1 MQVPNRIL
9 YDPDRVF
16 PDWTWEEKIGRSRA
30 LILPFLLISLLV
42 GLLAGRESY
51 YVYNDWRQTN
61 LVSLESRDPWTRN
74 TRYWMTPVEVSRLTE
89 ESLES
94 VFNSLQIQPA
104 PGDENLTL
112 RELADKY
119 NRSPDQVRD
128 ALNYLNNQQ
137 PRR

>member
-1 MQVPNRIL
+1 MQIPNRIL

-16 PDWTWEEKIGRSRA
+16 PDWTWEEKIGRSRS
-30 LILPFLLISLLV
+30 LILPFLLTALLV
-42 GLLAGRESY
+42 ALLAGREAY
-51 YVYNDWRQTN
+51 YVYNDWRQSN
-61 LVSLESRDPWTRN
+61 LPAQEARDPWVRN
-74 TRYWMTPVEVSRLTE
+74 TRYWMNPQEISRFYKMP
-89 ESLES
+89 LET
-94 VFNSLQIQPA
+94 VFSALGIQPV

-112 RELADKY
+112 RELAEKY